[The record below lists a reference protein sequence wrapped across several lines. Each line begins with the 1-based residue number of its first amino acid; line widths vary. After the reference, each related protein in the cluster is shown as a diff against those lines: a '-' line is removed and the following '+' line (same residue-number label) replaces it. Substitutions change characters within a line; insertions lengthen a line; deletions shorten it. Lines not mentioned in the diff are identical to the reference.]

1 MATIKEFVIDVL
13 KDKLDEYEGNSTYG
27 ADLAFYLLQQYNVD
41 GSYTY
46 STYKAKQWV
55 ASCFD
60 ELGDIVNDMTEE
72 GIPPCNV
79 FDSPEGFMVQIM
91 LYVAG
96 ELLGQ
101 CDTVNAFWNEEQ
113 ELTEEIVTKIKEELN
128 EIK

>member
-1 MATIKEFVIDVL
+1 METIKEFVIDVL

-46 STYKAKQWV
+46 STYEAKQWV
-55 ASCFD
+55 QEHFD
-60 ELGDIVNDMTEE
+60 ELGEIVEEMTEE
-72 GIPPCNV
+72 GLAPCNV
-79 FDSPEGFMVQIM
+79 FDNPEAFQVQIM

-96 ELLGQ
+96 QLLGQ

-113 ELTEEIVTKIKEELN
+113 ELTEEIIAKIKEELN

>member
-1 MATIKEFVIDVL
+1 MATIKEFVADVL
-13 KDKLDEYEGNSTYG
+13 MDNLDEYEGNSTYG

-46 STYKAKQWV
+46 STYEAKKWV
-55 ASCFD
+55 QEYFD
-60 ELGDIVNDMTEE
+60 ELGEIVEEMTEE
-72 GIPPCNV
+72 GLAPCNV
-79 FDSPEGFMVQIM
+79 FDNPECFMVQIM

-101 CDTVNAFWNEEQ
+101 CDTVTEVWNDEFILEADV
-113 ELTEEIVTKIKEELN
+113 IKKIKEELN

>member
-1 MATIKEFVIDVL
+1 MANIREFVADVL
-13 KDKLDEYEGNSTYG
+13 MDKLDDYEGNSTYG
-27 ADLAFYLLQQYNVD
+27 ADLAYYLLQQYNVD

-55 ASCFD
+55 QEYFD
-60 ELGDIVNDMTEE
+60 ELADIVNDMTEE

-79 FDSPEGFMVQIM
+79 FDNSECFMVQIM

-96 ELLGQ
+96 GLLGQ
-101 CDTVNAFWNEEQ
+101 CDTVNEFWNEEQ
-113 ELTEEIVTKIKEELN
+113 ELTEEIIAKIKEELN

>member
-1 MATIKEFVIDVL
+1 MATIKEFVADVL
-13 KDKLDEYEGNSTYG
+13 MDKLDEYEGTSSYG
-27 ADLAFYLLQQYNVD
+27 CDLAYDLLQQYNAD

-46 STYKAKQWV
+46 STYEAKQWV

-72 GIPPCNV
+72 GLEPCNV
-79 FDSPEGFMVQIM
+79 FDNPEAFQVQIM

-101 CDTVNAFWNEEQ
+101 CDTVMAFWDEEQ
-113 ELTEEIVTKIKEELN
+113 KLTKEIIAKIKKELN
-128 EIK
+128 EVK